1 MNKICI
7 LILFLCGC
15 SDYLTQDEASYNSLL
30 LNGDAWVEIENRI
43 DEDTDISV
51 MDGSFTLEFWFTGGN
66 SDSENAAALVSIID
80 DEGSIK
86 FGIFKNPL
94 SSNTLDFWLDNEL
107 LNSITLNLD
116 PDLSDKGTFHHLAIT
131 SETNVNIYIDGKVIK
146 TIDGSIIQLNNSNL
160 IIGGKVNKEHSVTEN
175 FWVGHIDEMRL
186 WSTVLDA
193 SQIIFHNT
201 YKNKLAENYED
212 AHVAA
217 LTGIWRF
224 QFTSNSGAMIAD
236 ETCAILSQ
244 IYTSPE
250 ATCLTPNDA
259 VIYTVNSGTVTFSE
273 AQP

>member
-1 MNKICI
+1 MNKNCI
-7 LILFLCGC
+7 LILFLWGC

-30 LNGDAWVEIENRI
+30 LNGDAWIEIENRM

-66 SDSENAAALVSIID
+66 SGSEDAAALVSIVD
-80 DEGSIK
+80 DEGNIK

-94 SSNTLDFWLDNEL
+94 SPNTLDFWLDDEL
-107 LNSITLNLD
+107 LNPITLTVD
-116 PDLSDKGTFHHLAIT
+116 PDLSDDGTFHHLAIT
-131 SETNVNIYIDGKVIK
+131 SETDINIYIDGKVIK
-146 TIDGSIIQLNNSNL
+146 TINGSTIQLNDSNL

-201 YKNKLAENYED
+201 DKDKLAENYED
-212 AHVAA
+212 PHVAA

-224 QFTSNSGAMIAD
+224 QFTSDSGAVISD

-250 ATCLTPNDA
+250 ATCLTVNDA
-259 VIYTVNSGTVTFSE
+259 VIYTVNSGTATFSE
-273 AQP
+273 EQP